1 MTALFFGLFFLLMVT
16 ACGDKKT
23 ELSEEELIEQL
34 RQPTVMITVDE
45 YRASGVII
53 GNDEDYVTIATVA
66 HLMDG
71 FDQGIIT
78 FCGGKS
84 GFANVFFIDTESDIC
99 LLRIK
104 KEDMTPEFAN
114 SLPTVSLDVSKYEE
128 LVKGDT
134 LYIVGSQVGVAANIV
149 KGTFEENNYYVP
161 EFGRYMMYLYCDVFE
176 GMSGSGVYTKDG
188 TLVGLLAGG
197 SELSEAV
204 CIPITDVI
212 EEWRHYYDEN

>member
-1 MTALFFGLFFLLMVT
+1 MTALFFGLFFLLT
-16 ACGDKKT
+16 AAACGSRKT
-23 ELSEEELIEQL
+23 ELSEEELIEKL
-34 RQPTVMITVDE
+34 RMPTVMITVDE

-53 GNDEDYVTIATVA
+53 GNDDDYITIATVA
-66 HLMDG
+66 HLMEG

-84 GFANVFFIDTESDIC
+84 GFANVFFLDTESDIC
-99 LLRIK
+99 LLRIS
-104 KEDMTPEFAN
+104 KEDMTPEFAD
-114 SLPTVSLDVSKYEE
+114 SLPVASIDTSKYEE
-128 LVKGDT
+128 LKKGDT
-134 LYIVGSQVGVAANIV
+134 LFLAGSQVGVAANIV
-149 KGTFEENNYYVP
+149 KGTFTENDYYVP
-161 EFGRYMMYLYCDVFE
+161 EFDRYMMYIYCDVFE
-176 GMSGSGVYTKDG
+176 GMSGSGVYTGDG